1 MRGAGNILGL
11 SQSGHID
18 IVGYDLYI
26 KLLNEAVKYL
36 RENSENGDNVDISN
50 ADDFINGF
58 DTIVDIDIDA
68 FIPSTYIDD
77 EEIKLDVYRKIS
89 KCQVEEEFDELKE
102 ELKDRFGD
110 FPKELENLIFI
121 AKLKI
126 KAHKFYVTQLNIK
139 RKLVTITF
147 AEQHNIDG
155 QSVVD
160 IVNKFCGAIRVING
174 KQVSLVYRANP
185 DDYPTIEK
193 SLKIAENI
201 ISSLKLIK

>member
-1 MRGAGNILGL
+1 M
-11 SQSGHID
+11 
-18 IVGYDLYI
+18 
-26 KLLNEAVKYL
+26 
-36 RENSENGDNVDISN
+36 
-50 ADDFINGF
+50 
-58 DTIVDIDIDA
+58 
-68 FIPSTYIDD
+68 
-77 EEIKLDVYRKIS
+77 
-89 KCQVEEEFDELKE
+89 
-102 ELKDRFGD
+102 
-110 FPKELENLIFI
+110 
-121 AKLKI
+121 
-126 KAHKFYVTQLNIK
+126 
-139 RKLVTITF
+139 TITF